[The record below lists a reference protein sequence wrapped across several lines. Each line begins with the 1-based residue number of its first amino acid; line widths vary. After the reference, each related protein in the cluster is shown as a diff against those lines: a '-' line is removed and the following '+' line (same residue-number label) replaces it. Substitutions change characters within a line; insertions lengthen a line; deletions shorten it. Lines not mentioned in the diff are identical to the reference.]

1 VGTADDEVQIE
12 GPVLTELETTESVE
26 DQGFPGDRGAE
37 FLVDEQAVAP
47 EPFHESEDGGM
58 GNPVLLGDL
67 TQSRTGENAQEDG
80 AQEFGSAQPVAGGEG
95 L

>member
-1 VGTADDEVQIE
+1 M
-12 GPVLTELETTESVE
+12 
-26 DQGFPGDRGAE
+26 
-37 FLVDEQAVAP
+37 DEQAVAP